1 MKLRPSLLALS
12 LCASIAAAAGFT
24 ASASAAVQWN
34 VSVNVPAPMVQTYSV
49 VSAQAYPQ
57 AYPVTALAPAQVSA
71 PIAPAMPSIED
82 MQAQQQARIQWG
94 AQVGLITP
102 HEHFRLQQTQQYI
115 EEQRRWA
122 YADGWLTYDEH
133 VNLIHLLN
141 GASQEI
147 ERKLTNWQRV
157 QNTYYPMPPA
167 LTYWTAPRYQHYGRV
182 HQGHAHQGHG
192 QQQQPAQQGRPAHV
206 VTPLPPAPPLPP
218 LPPLP
223 PSPHKV
229 LKHLREQLEGRY

>member
-1 MKLRPSLLALS
+1 MKVHPRLLALS
-12 LCASIAAAAGFT
+12 LYASIAVTAGFT

-34 VSVNVPAPMVQTYSV
+34 VSVNVPAPVVQT
-49 VSAQAYPQ
+49 
-57 AYPVTALAPAQVSA
+57 YPVTALAPAQVSA
-71 PIAPAMPSIED
+71 PITPAMPSIED

-147 ERKLTNWQRV
+147 ERKLANWQRF
-157 QNTYYPMPPA
+157 QNIYYPMPPA

-192 QQQQPAQQGRPAHV
+192 QQQQPPAQQGRPAHIV
-206 VTPLPPAPPLPP
+206 IPLPPAPPV
-218 LPPLP
+218 P

-229 LKHLREQLEGRY
+229 LKHLREQLEGSY